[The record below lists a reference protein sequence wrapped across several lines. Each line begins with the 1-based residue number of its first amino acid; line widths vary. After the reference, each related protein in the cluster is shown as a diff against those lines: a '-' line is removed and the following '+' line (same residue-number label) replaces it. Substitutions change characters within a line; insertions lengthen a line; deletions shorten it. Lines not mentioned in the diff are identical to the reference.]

1 MAHGTV
7 KNDFMTGSATE
18 SSDSAKT
25 SLEEKYMYLGK

>member
-7 KNDFMTGSATE
+7 KNEFMTGSATQ
-18 SSDSAKT
+18 SSDSIKK